1 MGSKLHSRKLSVLW
15 RRPLRD
21 KGYSVRF
28 HFKLFLISHYESDM
42 VNSPG
47 FIEIGALSGCL

>member
-1 MGSKLHSRKLSVLW
+1 MGSKLHSRKRSVLW

-42 VNSPG
+42 VNSLG
-47 FIEIGALSGCL
+47 FIEIGPLSGCL